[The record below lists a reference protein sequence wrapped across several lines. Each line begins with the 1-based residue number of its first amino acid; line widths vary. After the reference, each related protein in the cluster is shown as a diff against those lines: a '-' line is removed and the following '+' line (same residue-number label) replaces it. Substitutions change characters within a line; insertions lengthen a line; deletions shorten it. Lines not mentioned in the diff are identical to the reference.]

1 MRWTWV
7 GVVPLPLL
15 GLCCSDPRSAARSL
29 SAALSAALAASLSAS
44 LAASLAASRWARRA
58 SCSAGCSAESSPAL
72 RAAAEPYVP
81 GCVAGPLC
89 AARRSSRE
97 DLVRGR
103 GGVG

>member
-15 GLCCSDPRSAARSL
+15 GLCCSDLRSAARSL
-29 SAALSAALAASLSAS
+29 SAAAAKRSLSAA

-103 GGVG
+103 GGGG